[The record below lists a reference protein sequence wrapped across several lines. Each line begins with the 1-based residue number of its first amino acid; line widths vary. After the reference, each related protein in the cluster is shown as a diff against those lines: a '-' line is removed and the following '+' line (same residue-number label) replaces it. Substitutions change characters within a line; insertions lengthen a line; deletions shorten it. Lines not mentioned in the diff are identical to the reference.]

1 MTDSVSTLH
10 HNVSES
16 VHVNKTLQQ
25 QCEQIAETMR
35 SITSLAE
42 QTNLLA
48 LNAAIESARA
58 GEQGRGFAVV
68 ADEVRELAK
77 RSQTSAERIT
87 TITAALV
94 KQTHHSVEQ
103 MLQCSGLTDD
113 SFANADKASKSV
125 ALIASRIQESDKN
138 MRLIA
143 NSTAEQAKASSSIS
157 DSTNRL
163 TEFVSEELIT
173 AKLLSKEVD
182 ALSSNAA
189 KMQNAIGLFK
199 LI

>member
-1 MTDSVSTLH
+1 
-10 HNVSES
+10 
-16 VHVNKTLQQ
+16 VNKTLQQ